1 MLEKLRKHRS
11 LLPLLLLAL
20 LCQWTLWLVLNGSV
34 TLDPGLIGWAAL
46 IPHIAAFIAVIACLA
61 VYFLRRRAYA
71 PVLLI
76 TLVLGTF
83 NIFNCTP
90 FESTAY
96 LRMFFVLKFSFQ
108 PLVAIV
114 DFVALAQLTMGSK
127 KAGSRDEIYID
138 AEKLADFKERYLSY
152 STERLQEIIN
162 ENRYTP
168 EALEAARQVLQ
179 ERNELFKPV

>member
-34 TLDPGLIGWAAL
+34 TLDPGLIGWVAL
-46 IPHIAAFIAVIACLA
+46 IPHIAAVIACIA
-61 VYFLRRRAYA
+61 VYFLRRSAYA

-83 NIFNCTP
+83 SVFNFTP

-138 AEKLADFKERYLSY
+138 AEKLADFKERYFLY
-152 STERLQEIIN
+152 STERLQEIIT
-162 ENRYTP
+162 ENRYMP

-179 ERNELFKPV
+179 ERNESLTSMEIN